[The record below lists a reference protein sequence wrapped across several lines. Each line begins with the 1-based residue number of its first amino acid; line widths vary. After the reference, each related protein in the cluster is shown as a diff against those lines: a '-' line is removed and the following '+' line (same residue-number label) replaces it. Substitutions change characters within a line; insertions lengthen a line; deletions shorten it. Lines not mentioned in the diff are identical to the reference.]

1 MTGAADGASWLCPKT
16 KALAGGASLAAGAAA
31 VVVAAAGR
39 PNMKVLGVAADAGA
53 RACVLL
59 PNRLADGVDE
69 ELLVV
74 LALPPMK
81 KNGGLEASEAAE
93 GLCSDYLRSCG
104 SATTKTRPK
113 ATHVGFFFVCVCVK
127 CS

>member
-31 VVVAAAGR
+31 VVVAAAAGR
-39 PNMKVLGVAADAGA
+39 PNMKVLGVAAGAGA

-59 PNRLADGVDE
+59 PNRLADE

-104 SATTKTRPK
+104 SATTKTRPT
-113 ATHVGFFFVCVCVK
+113 ATHVGFFFLCACV
-127 CS
+127 